1 MHELDRIRLAL
12 VEAAERGEGAVLAT
26 VMGVDGSTYRGAGAR
41 MVVRADGSTV
51 GAVSGG
57 CLEADIV
64 ARAAEVLA
72 AGRVELAHYDT
83 RTADDAVLGLGMGC
97 QGVIDV
103 QLEPLTG
110 ETLRDAIRQ
119 LAELRARSAVRLLVC
134 GAGTDAIPVVRL
146 AATVGW
152 LVTVVDHRPSF
163 ATAERFPEAE
173 RVLRLDVSQMER
185 ALASGLRLEEF
196 AAAVVM
202 AHAAAHDR
210 ARLHE
215 LLGVESLR
223 YLGVLGPRRRT
234 LELLEGSA
242 ADGTLELPPNVY
254 APVGLDLGAETPEE
268 IALSIVS
275 EIAAVLAGRTPRSLR
290 ERSGPI
296 HEQRAQS
303 PPVIPS
309 ERSESRDPHPT
320 R

>member
-12 VEAAERGEGAVLAT
+12 VETAERGEAAVLAT

-72 AGRVELAHYDT
+72 TGRSELAHYDT
-83 RTADDAVLGLGMGC
+83 RESDDGVLGLGMGC

-103 QLEPLTG
+103 QLEPLKG

-119 LAELRARSAVRLLVC
+119 LADVRRQSAIRLLVC

-146 AATVGW
+146 AAAVGW

-163 ATAERFPEAE
+163 ATAERFPDAE
-173 RVLRLDVSQMER
+173 RVIRLDASPTER
-185 ALASGLRLEEF
+185 ALASVLRLEEL

-234 LELLEGSA
+234 HELLEGSSSA
-242 ADGTLELPPNVY
+242 GRPELPPNVY
-254 APVGLDLGAETPEE
+254 APVGLDIGAETPEE

-275 EIAAVLAGRTPRSLR
+275 EIAAVLTGRTGGSLR
-290 ERSGPI
+290 HRGGPI
-296 HEQRAQS
+296 HADRAAS
-303 PPVIPS
+303 AMPPGTA
-309 ERSESRDPHPT
+309 R
-320 R
+320 